1 MLSTSE
7 LSILQAEKEMGV
19 YAQRV
24 RKMLGMVQELAI
36 TKDETKFLKL
46 FVKIEKYEGISDRM
60 EVEIGSYLNRVSEG
74 KLSNQSKEKIR
85 AILRGVT
92 EIESIADSCH
102 NIAKH
107 YKRKI
112 EANVTFPVSLKEN
125 ILSMFDLLEKAFN
138 IMETSIKLQ
147 EVTKN
152 NLRESN
158 RYELTINETR
168 NTLKSKNIEDVN
180 NNIYPYQSGVYF
192 MDIVTECE
200 KMGDYIMNVIES
212 VKQPKL

>member
-1 MLSTSE
+1 M
-7 LSILQAEKEMGV
+7 
-19 YAQRV
+19 
-24 RKMLGMVQELAI
+24 
-36 TKDETKFLKL
+36 
-46 FVKIEKYEGISDRM
+46 
-60 EVEIGSYLNRVSEG
+60 
-74 KLSNQSKEKIR
+74 
-85 AILRGVT
+85 
-92 EIESIADSCH
+92 
-102 NIAKH
+102 
-107 YKRKI
+107 
-112 EANVTFPVSLKEN
+112 TFPVSLKEN

-138 IMETSIKLQ
+138 IMETTIKLQ

-212 VKQPKL
+212 VKHHKLNVMEEE